1 MVSLKRSRGSK
12 YDYIIWYHHHYE
24 CSNKPT
30 ELANVLL
37 EAASKIQRLM
47 INIM

>member
-1 MVSLKRSRGSK
+1 MASLKRSHRSK
-12 YDYIIWYHHHYE
+12 YDYIIWYHHQYE
-24 CSNKPT
+24 CSNKST

-47 INIM
+47 INIT